1 MWPDG
6 IKNPGRV
13 VDDFIS
19 FIDFAPTI
27 LELAGVSPEEVNMQ
41 PVTGK
46 SLCEIFFSDATG
58 QITDER
64 DFVLV
69 GKERHD
75 VGRPDDTGY
84 PVRGIVQD
92 KYLYLNNFK
101 PDRWPAGNPETG
113 YLNCDGSPTK
123 TYILNTRRIKGID
136 EYWQMNF
143 GKRSGEELYDIEQD
157 PFCLTNLADNE
168 EYQIIKTR
176 LSGELKEKLALQGD
190 PRIMGNGDIF
200 DNYLYKGAVQNY
212 YNRFMSG
219 EKVPAG
225 WVSETDYETEI
236 LN

>member
-1 MWPDG
+1 
-6 IKNPGRV
+6 

-27 LELAGVSPEEVNMQ
+27 LELAGVTPGEVNMQ
-41 PVTGK
+41 PVTGR
-46 SLCEIFFSDATG
+46 SLCDIFFSEKSGRVTE
-58 QITDER
+58 ER
-64 DFVLV
+64 NFVLV

-75 VGRPDDTGY
+75 VGRPDDAGY
-84 PVRGIVQD
+84 PVRGIVKD
-92 KYLYLNNFK
+92 NYLYLNNFK

-123 TYILNTRRIKGID
+123 SYILNTRRNKGIP
-136 EYWQMNF
+136 EYWQLNF
-143 GKRSGEELYDIEQD
+143 GKRPAEELYDIEVD
-157 PFCLTNLADNE
+157 PFCIDNLADSE
-168 EYQIIKTR
+168 KYQDVKII
-176 LSGELKEKLALQGD
+176 LSDELKQKLTLQGD

-200 DNYLYKGAVQNY
+200 DNYIYKGAVQNY

-225 WVSETDYETEI
+225 WVNSTDYETDN